1 MQTNTY
7 TAQSAMSE
15 TNRSRILTYLYQNG
29 ISSRATIAQTLGLT
43 PAAVTKI
50 TARLIAEGFIEETG
64 DIEGRKN
71 RRSIGLQIDTSKFHV
86 IGAKFART
94 IVEIGVF
101 DLAGNRLEFCEL
113 PPVHADTISDT
124 LNNVHAQIQSFLEHD
139 AAIIAIGMAVPG
151 PYLRNNGSIASV
163 SSMPQW
169 QQVNFIEEFH
179 NAFRVPVYM
188 EQDARSGALAQHI
201 FDKPEHEQTLA
212 YYLLGEGI
220 GLGVL
225 DHGKLVDGAQ
235 GVATELGHTS
245 IDPVHGIPCQCGNI
259 GCLERYC
266 SAITIHERMIKQ
278 SDALQIHA
286 AEMTHK
292 QACAALFEAANQGN
306 TAAQALLDE
315 IARYIGYGCVSICNL
330 YNPSHIVLGDILAQA
345 GPRLLEI
352 VKETARERVL
362 PIIFNH
368 TTITLSTLP
377 TDAATLGAAAVA
389 INAILAQPS
398 DFVT

>member
-1 MQTNTY
+1 MQTNAY
-7 TAQSAMSE
+7 TAQTAMSE
-15 TNRSRILTYLYQNG
+15 ANRSRILTYLYQNG
-29 ISSRATIAQTLGLT
+29 VSSRATIAQTLHLT

-50 TARLIAEGFIEETG
+50 TARLIDEGLIEETG

-86 IGAKFART
+86 IGVKFART
-94 IVEIGVF
+94 IVETGVF
-101 DLAGNRLEFCEL
+101 DLAGNRLVFREL
-113 PPVHADTISDT
+113 PPVHANTIADT
-124 LNNVHAQIQSFLEHD
+124 LRDVHGYIQDFLEQD
-139 AAIIAIGMAVPG
+139 PAIIAIGMAVPG
-151 PYLRNNGSIASV
+151 PYLRNSGLIASV

-169 QQVNFIEEFH
+169 QRVNFIEEFH
-179 NAFRVPVYM
+179 DAFRVPVFM
-188 EQDARSGALAQHI
+188 EQDARAGVLAQHI
-201 FDKPEHEQTLA
+201 FDKPEHERTLA

-220 GLGVL
+220 GLGIL
-225 DHGKLVDGAQ
+225 DHGQLVDGAQ
-235 GVATELGHTS
+235 GVATELGHIS
-245 IDPVHGIPCQCGNI
+245 IDPVNGIPCQCGNV

-266 SAITIHERMIKQ
+266 SAVTIHERMVEQADTLKIQ
-278 SDALQIHA
+278 AV
-286 AEMTHK
+286 EMTHK

-306 TAAQALLDE
+306 EAAQTLLDE

-345 GPRLLEI
+345 GPRLLDI
-352 VKETARERVL
+352 VQETARERVL
-362 PIIFNH
+362 PIIFDN
-368 TTITLSTLP
+368 TTISLSTLP